1 MPNLLEVI
9 SKLFAASEPASAA
22 PISAAS
28 TASSS
33 LAAAPVSGLSRLIGL
48 TPAFH
53 LRLLSLLD
61 LGYKLRLRLPLFI
74 SAGFGLAH
82 LFSSYVVE
90 LEVGLDE
97 SEDEEDGDVLEDAA

>member
-28 TASSS
+28 TASS

-97 SEDEEDGDVLEDAA
+97 SEDEEDGDALEDAA

>member
-28 TASSS
+28 TASS
-33 LAAAPVSGLSRLIGL
+33 LATAPVSSLSRLIGL

-97 SEDEEDGDVLEDAA
+97 SEDEEDGDALEDAA

>member
-28 TASSS
+28 TASS
-33 LAAAPVSGLSRLIGL
+33 LATAPVSGLSRLIGL

-97 SEDEEDGDVLEDAA
+97 SEDEEDGDALEDAT